1 MEFETEEYTKKQLT
15 EDRDLGLKHIRNLR
29 FLITSGVMTG
39 VVIEPSFLGSDT
51 IYAANTITGRD
62 LSLSL
67 KNVRLVKNFT
77 GTYIPDSIYAYYAKS
92 TKSQTEA
99 LDKFGGIVTID
110 SIVAYIDHKKS
121 ADESLRVGT
130 VIHIS
135 KAGVVTLRDIVDN
148 TKRKLVNSK
157 RHFLIDEDI
166 LKRLMIL
173 QLGKKY

>member
-1 MEFETEEYTKKQLT
+1 
-15 EDRDLGLKHIRNLR
+15 
-29 FLITSGVMTG
+29 
-39 VVIEPSFLGSDT
+39 
-51 IYAANTITGRD
+51 
-62 LSLSL
+62 L